1 MCGYGQGEEDNGK
14 FGMALDDRGRLVFV
28 GRPDWTTKARDIK
41 VNQDAQQGPVEDR
54 RHMLHWDEQ
63 LKPIIGSVMDAMFKA
78 HGKTG
83 AELKK
88 ALLDPLKNRLKSV
101 RGNEWDIAK
110 RVAKEINGAVI
121 NLVPDRAD
129 INKAI
134 EIVRE
139 RVRKLTR
146 KLTDDAELTT
156 RVGQAASKPWPN
168 DAVMEIY
175 LEEAA
180 QELLG
185 GTSSDTA
192 IKSQI
197 QDICFQIVGLVQS
210 CRAPCDFVILL
221 HQVAD
226 SVTFDLSQKALRE
239 QTQRTLAWLRQM
251 ESNVREPADKRYEAM
266 LTLLD

>member
-1 MCGYGQGEEDNGK
+1 MCEHEQDGEDDRK
-14 FGMALDDRGRLVFV
+14 FGMALDDDGNIVFV
-28 GRPDWTTKARDIK
+28 GRPDWATKAKAIK
-41 VNQDAQQGPVEDR
+41 VNQNAKKGPVEDR

-63 LKPIIGSVMDAMFKA
+63 LKPILASVMSAMFKEY
-78 HGKTG
+78 GKTG
-83 AELKK
+83 AKLKD
-88 ALLDPLKNRLKSV
+88 ALLKPLKGRLQRV
-101 RGNEWDIAK
+101 TGDETAIAE

-139 RVRKLTR
+139 RVRKLIR

-156 RVGQAASKPWPN
+156 KVGKAMRQPSPN
-168 DAVMEIY
+168 DAIMDVY
-175 LEEAA
+175 LDEAS

-197 QDICFQIVGLVQS
+197 QDICFQIVGLVQA
-210 CRAPCDFVILL
+210 CRAPCDFVMMLQ
-221 HQVAD
+221 QVSD
-226 SVTFDLSQKALRE
+226 SVTFDLSQKAQRE
-239 QTQRTLAWLRQM
+239 QTQRTLAWLRKM
-251 ESNVREPADKRYEAM
+251 ESNVRDPADKRYEAM